1 MPGKRP
7 PAQAGGGESEAKK
20 AKKGAKGTAPAMEV
34 FDINNYVMGME
45 VIPFDRIRVDK
56 ERAHGQVQPPFP
68 FEQVVVFSH
77 TPGFSLHRVVSFVS
91 FFFYA

>member
-34 FDINNYVMGME
+34 FDINNYVVGTE

-68 FEQVVVFSH
+68 FEQVVFFFLTRQVFC
-77 TPGFSLHRVVSFVS
+77 LHRCFSFVS
-91 FFFYA
+91 FFPL